1 MRVLDV
7 CAGSGMLG
15 RAAAAAVGAAGP
27 ARYCAVENDPAARR
41 VLEAHGHLLAGDD
54 LAGFGADRG
63 AYGLICGG
71 TPCQSFSAAADRA
84 HRTGRFGAS
93 GLLDE
98 FLRVVDEGRPPL
110 VVWENVLGART
121 PAPGYPRGPLAH
133 VLGVLDG
140 LGYDA
145 AAERVDGRG
154 LGLCHRRFRLVVAAV
169 LRGREVPAAPA
180 PDAPPAAPAPGA
192 PPAVPTPKAADGA
205 RARSIP
211 ESPRAGSGA
220 YSSPKGRRHIRDQ
233 ICALGSAAAWRE
245 YMRGPLE
252 RHARAVGRP
261 MPDVVDAGNRLTPQ
275 FYEWLMGWPDGWT
288 EAAGGDAARIR
299 MCGNGVVPLQMTAG
313 VRAALRE
320 LGARR
325 RSAVLPGTC

>member
-15 RAAAAAVGAAGP
+15 RAAAAARDAGP

-54 LAGFGADRG
+54 LTRFGADRG

-98 FLRVVDEGRPPL
+98 FLRVVDEGLPPL

-133 VLGVLDG
+133 VLDVLDG

-145 AAERVDGRG
+145 AAERVDGRR
-154 LGLCHRRFRLVVAAV
+154 LGLCHHRFRLVVAAV
-169 LRGREVPAAPA
+169 LRGCEVPDVPAPA
-180 PDAPPAAPAPGA
+180 PATAPDA

-205 RARSIP
+205 RARHIP
-211 ESPRAGSGA
+211 ECPSTGGA

-233 ICALGSAAAWRE
+233 ICALGSVAAWRE

-252 RHARAVGRP
+252 RHARTVGRP

-299 MCGNGVVPLQMTAG
+299 VCGNGVVPLQMAAG
-313 VRAALRE
+313 VRAALRG
-320 LGARR
+320 LGARIR
-325 RSAVLPGTC
+325 PAAPPGAC